1 MYREL
6 NSLARQG
13 EPIRVAVTGAGG
25 FMGRGICLQLG
36 ITPGFRLVAAVDVD
50 LAQAAEAARLYDAP
64 WMEATS
70 GAAISQALA
79 LRRTVVTDDF
89 FRLLENAEDEINV
102 LVESTNNLGF
112 ALRAVEAALRRRIH
126 VVLMNAELDCFF
138 GPWLHRVAE
147 EAGALISS
155 DAGDQHGV
163 LLRMI
168 EEMQLWGLEVVMA
181 GNIKGFLDRYATP
194 TSILEEGKVRNLDPI
209 ACAAMTDG
217 TKLNIEMA
225 LVANATGLIPHRAG
239 MIGPKARH
247 VTEVF
252 DKFDLPSL
260 KDPGVVDYL
269 LGAEPGGG
277 VFAIGYCEHPVQRQY
292 LKYYKMGDG
301 PFYLFYRPY
310 HLCHLETPYAIAS
323 LAIGKRPILIP
334 ERQRVADVVAY
345 AKCDL
350 PSDTEIRIGLGGE
363 HLYGMIERQ
372 AAIRSSELVPI
383 SLFEQE
389 KEQKKVRMARA
400 VKKDQPITWAD
411 VELPDTALVATF
423 HQQERLLQGQ

>member
-6 NSLARQG
+6 NSLASQG
-13 EPIRVAVTGAGG
+13 NPIRVAVTGAGG

-50 LAQAAEAARLYDAP
+50 LPHASEAARLYGAP
-64 WMEATS
+64 WVETTS
-70 GAAISQALA
+70 GATISRVLA
-79 LRRTVVTDDF
+79 QGRTVVTDDF
-89 FRLLENAEDEINV
+89 FALLEHAQDEIDV
-102 LVESTNNLGF
+102 VVESTNNLGF
-112 ALRAVEAALRRRIH
+112 ALRAVEAALRNGIH

-138 GPWLHRVAE
+138 GPWLHRVGQE
-147 EAGALISS
+147 SGALVSS

-163 LLRMI
+163 LLRMLEEI
-168 EEMQLWGLEVVMA
+168 ELWGLEVVMA

-194 TSILEEGKVRNLDPI
+194 ASILEEAKLRNLDPI

-225 LVANATGLIPHRAG
+225 LVANATGLVPARPG
-239 MIGPKARH
+239 MIGPRAGH
-247 VTEVF
+247 VSEVF
-252 DKFDLPSL
+252 DKFDLESL
-260 KDPGVVDYL
+260 RSPGVVDYL

-277 VFAIGYCEHPVQRQY
+277 VFAIGYCEHPVQREY

-334 ERQRVADVVAY
+334 QGQRVADVVAY
-345 AKCDL
+345 AKRDL
-350 PSDTEIRIGLGGE
+350 PAGAEVDIGLGGE
-363 HLYGMIERQ
+363 QLYGMIEKQ
-372 AAIRSSELVPI
+372 AIIRSSELVPI

-389 KEQKKVRMARA
+389 AGQQKVRMRRP
-400 VKKDQPITWAD
+400 VTKDQALTWAD
-411 VELPDTALVATF
+411 IELPETKLVATF
-423 HQQERLLQGQ
+423 RQQESLLGE